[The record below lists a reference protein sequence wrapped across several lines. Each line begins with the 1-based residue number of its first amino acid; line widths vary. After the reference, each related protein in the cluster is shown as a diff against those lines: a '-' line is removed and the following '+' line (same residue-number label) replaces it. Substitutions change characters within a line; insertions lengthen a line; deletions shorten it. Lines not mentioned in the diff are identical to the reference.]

1 MRSTLKIDAKVS
13 DADVFRELALYCEQ
27 NSELGLAYRLMKE
40 AGLLRP
46 DGPVINAKIT
56 EYQKKLKVQ
65 LGPESIRK

>member
-1 MRSTLKIDAKVS
+1 
-13 DADVFRELALYCEQ
+13 
-27 NSELGLAYRLMKE
+27 MKE

-65 LGPESIRK
+65 LGPESSRK